1 MSDYDKNKI
10 RRLDLS
16 VLLIFLAL
24 MRTRKAA
31 EVAGEFGLTNSSISH
46 AIRRLRDVFGDDLF
60 LRRPH
65 GLEPTAFAE
74 KIEPDVRRAV
84 DAVQAA
90 LSGPADF
97 DPAEASGLIRISAND
112 REVAGLIP
120 AALARITGEAPGLRL
135 SVRSLS
141 NADSLRGLSDGTLDL
156 AVGFFRDP
164 GPDIDQTRIRTETY
178 ALAARKD
185 HPLLQAEV
193 TIPAYTAAS
202 HILVSSDGTLSGI
215 VDQVLAERGLS
226 RRVCLAIPG
235 FLPALSIL
243 AESDYVATLPASLV
257 HDHAERF
264 GLGHCAPPVEIRSFE
279 VSILR
284 HRRNLRDPMLSWC
297 LEKILQDQ
305 GAEPGCQAEG
315 SSGAMTSLV

>member
-1 MSDYDKNKI
+1 MSDYDNNKI

-31 EVAGEFGLTNSSISH
+31 DVAGELGLTNSSISH
-46 AIRRLRDVFGDDLF
+46 AIRRLRDVFEDDLF

-74 KIEPDVRRAV
+74 RIEPDVRRAV
-84 DAVQAA
+84 EAVQSA
-90 LSGPADF
+90 LAGPSEF
-97 DPAEASGLIRISAND
+97 DPGEARGLIRISAND
-112 REVAGLIP
+112 REVAELIP
-120 AALARITGEAPGLRL
+120 SAFARVTAEAPGLRF
-135 SVRSLS
+135 SVRSMS
-141 NADSLRGLSDGTLDL
+141 NADSLRGLRDGSLDL

-164 GPDIDQTRIRTETY
+164 GADIDVARIRTETY
-178 ALAARKD
+178 ALVARKD
-185 HPLLQAEV
+185 HPVFGAEI
-193 TIPAYTAAS
+193 TLDSYTAAS
-202 HILVSSDGTLSGI
+202 HILVSADGTLSGI
-215 VDQVLAERGLS
+215 VDKVLDERGLS

-243 AESDYVATLPASLV
+243 AKSDYVATLPASLV
-257 HDHAERF
+257 HAHADRF
-264 GLGHCAPPVEIRSFE
+264 GLGHCPPPVEIRPFD

-297 LEKILQDQ
+297 LEKFLRD
-305 GAEPGCQAEG
+305 
-315 SSGAMTSLV
+315 